1 MKVIS
6 LPLPLFI
13 VSLLIVSSLKAQ
25 EFAPIGAKWWYHISL
40 EQENVDSLR
49 VAESIF
55 EVIADTII
63 QGKRCNIIQEFFKS
77 TRELCCEEYV
87 YSEGDSVMIWIN
99 NSFHKIFDFNAK
111 AGDTITVIDD
121 PFPGLLSFKRDDPE
135 FYYQKFEYTI
145 DSIGF
150 LFINGD
156 SLLVQH
162 VSGGDPEVLAWGFQD
177 VETFSGSAQ
186 IVEGVGNIGRFT
198 PLGMEMVTGWI
209 DSPPPK
215 LSCYTDS
222 VNSLQF
228 LDFSCDMLDSI
239 QVSLRK
245 DQTAKFYSFP
255 NPASSQLFFK
265 DIPLREP
272 KALLFNHA
280 GKQLREINL
289 LRSPL
294 NISELPVGI
303 YLLKVQSEYSNF
315 QYYSHF
321 VKF

>member
-6 LPLPLFI
+6 LLTPLFTFF
-13 VSLLIVSSLKAQ
+13 LLIVSSLKAQ
-25 EFAPIGAKWWYHISL
+25 EFAPIGAKWWYHISP
-40 EQENVDSLR
+40 EQENADSLM
-49 VAESIF
+49 VAERIF
-55 EVIADTII
+55 EVNADTII
-63 QGKRCNIIQEFFKS
+63 QGKRCSIIQEFFEL

-99 NSFHKIFDFNAK
+99 NSFHKILDFNAR

-121 PFPGLLSFKRDDPE
+121 PFPGLFSFKRDNPD
-135 FYYQKFEYTI
+135 FYYHKFEYRI

-150 LFINGD
+150 LYVNGD
-156 SLLVQH
+156 SLLVQY
-162 VSGGDPEVLAWGFQD
+162 VSGDDPERFEWGFQD
-177 VETFSGSAQ
+177 VETFSSSGE

-198 PLGMEMVTGWI
+198 PLGMEMVTSWI
-209 DSPPPK
+209 DRTPPN

-222 VNSLQF
+222 LNSLQF
-228 LDFSCDMLDSI
+228 LDFSCDGLDSI

-245 DQTAKFYSFP
+245 EQSTEFYSFP

-265 DIPLREP
+265 EVPLREP
-272 KALLFNHA
+272 IALLFNYE

-289 LRSPL
+289 LSSPL
-294 NISELPVGI
+294 DISKLPKGI
-303 YLLKVQSEYSNF
+303 YLLKIHSNYSNIH
-315 QYYSHF
+315 YYSRF

>member
-1 MKVIS
+1 MKTNSFILLVFS
-6 LPLPLFI
+6 LFI
-13 VSLLIVSSLKAQ
+13 IPGLKAQ
-25 EFAPIGAKWWYHISL
+25 EFAPIGAKWWYLISP
-40 EQENVDSLR
+40 EQENADSLR

-55 EVIADTII
+55 EVNADTII

-77 TRELCCEEYV
+77 TRELCCKEYV

-99 NSFHKIFDFNAK
+99 NSFHKLFDFNAK
-111 AGDTITVIDD
+111 VGDTITVIED
-121 PFPGLLSFKRDDPE
+121 PFPGLFSFKRDDPD
-135 FYYQKFEYTI
+135 FYYQKFEYRI

-198 PLGMEMVTGWI
+198 PLGMLLVTGWI
-209 DSPPPK
+209 DRPPPK

-228 LDFSCDMLDSI
+228 LDYSCDLLDSI
-239 QVSLRK
+239 QVSVRK
-245 DQTAKFYSFP
+245 EQTTEFYSFP

-272 KALLFNHA
+272 KASLFDHT

-294 NISELPVGI
+294 DISELPKGI
-303 YLLKVQSEYSNF
+303 YLLKIYSEYSTL
-315 QYYSHF
+315 QYYSRF
-321 VKF
+321 IKY